1 MFTTASINA
10 VAAPGYSTGE
20 AMAAMERIARE
31 HLPENIGLEWSGLSY
46 QEKQAGGQ
54 TGFVLALV
62 FLFVFLFLAAQYESW
77 IVPIAVLL
85 SLPVATLGAYLG
97 IWVTGLE
104 NDIYFQIGLVT
115 LIGLA
120 AKNAI
125 LIVEFAKVQ
134 VDNGVDVVKAAIHA
148 AQMRFRP
155 ILMTSLAFVLGML
168 PMVLASGPGSA
179 SRHSIGTGVFFGML
193 VAITVGI
200 VLVPFFF
207 VLIYKIKGKMRM
219 ERIAQKKEVVTVV
232 CVVSMLAFSS
242 CKIGKRY
249 ARPELN
255 LPDRIEAYTDTT
267 DTASVE
273 NIPWESLYADETLK
287 DLIKKALDNNKDM
300 KIAAAKVKEMIAAK
314 RISFANMLP
323 EVGANIYA
331 QKERLNY
338 GGDDPKPDPE
348 FGAKLT
354 LSWELDLWGNLR
366 WANEA
371 TIASYMQTVE
381 GQRALRLT
389 IIAEVAANYYQLC
402 ALDQEL
408 SIVQQTL
415 DARREG
421 VRLAKLR
428 YEGGLTSETAYN
440 QAQVE
445 LARTETLIP
454 SLERQIK
461 IKESDLSM
469 LLGEY
474 TDDIPRGLS
483 LSDQHLPDALPIGL
497 PSSLLE
503 RRPDMRQAEF
513 KLRAA
518 NAQVGVAQTDLFP
531 KIRLTSNYGFESDE
545 LSSILKSPAGFIA
558 GSLLQPIFAM
568 GKNKAKVK
576 AAKARY
582 EQEVY
587 SYEKS
592 VLGAFKEVNNAIV
605 TVRKVKEIRASRM
618 NLEASASKYL
628 ELAQLQYINGVIS
641 YMDVLDA
648 QRGLLDAQ
656 IGLNNAVLDELLS
669 VVYLYKAL
677 GGGF

>member
-1 MFTTASINA
+1 
-10 VAAPGYSTGE
+10 
-20 AMAAMERIARE
+20 MERIARE

>member
-1 MFTTASINA
+1 MQKTRIYVA
-10 VAAPGYSTGE
+10 VA
-20 AMAAMERIARE
+20 
-31 HLPENIGLEWSGLSY
+31 L
-46 QEKQAGGQ
+46 
-54 TGFVLALV
+54 
-62 FLFVFLFLAAQYESW
+62 
-77 IVPIAVLL
+77 
-85 SLPVATLGAYLG
+85 
-97 IWVTGLE
+97 
-104 NDIYFQIGLVT
+104 
-115 LIGLA
+115 
-120 AKNAI
+120 
-125 LIVEFAKVQ
+125 
-134 VDNGVDVVKAAIHA
+134 
-148 AQMRFRP
+148 
-155 ILMTSLAFVLGML
+155 LGMTL
-168 PMVLASGPGSA
+168 L
-179 SRHSIGTGVFFGML
+179 
-193 VAITVGI
+193 
-200 VLVPFFF
+200 
-207 VLIYKIKGKMRM
+207 
-219 ERIAQKKEVVTVV
+219 
-232 CVVSMLAFSS
+232 SS

-249 ARPELN
+249 TRPELN
-255 LPDRIEAYTDTT
+255 LPERIEESSIADST
-267 DTASVE
+267 SVD
-273 NIPWESLYADETLK
+273 NISWESLYADETLK
-287 DLIKKALDNNKDM
+287 DLIRKALENNKDM

-314 RISFANMLP
+314 RISFASMLP
-323 EVGANIYA
+323 EIGASVYA

-338 GGDDPKPDPE
+338 GGDNPKPDPE
-348 FGAKLT
+348 YGAKLT
-354 LSWELDLWGNLR
+354 LAWEVDLWGNLR

-371 TIASYMQTVE
+371 TIASYMQTLE

-408 SIVQQTL
+408 SIVKQTL
-415 DARREG
+415 NARREG

-440 QAQVE
+440 QALVE

-474 TDDIPRGLS
+474 TTDIPRGLVMS
-483 LSDQHLPDALPIGL
+483 EQSLPDSLPVGL
-497 PSSLLE
+497 PSALLE
-503 RRPDMRQAEF
+503 RRPDMRQAEL

-518 NAQVGVAQTDLFP
+518 NAMVGVAQTDLFP
-531 KIRLTSNYGFESDE
+531 KLRLTSNYGFESDE
-545 LSSILKSPAGFIA
+545 LGNFLKSPVGFIA
-558 GSLLQPIFAM
+558 GSILQPIFAM
-568 GKNKAKVK
+568 GKNRAKVK

-605 TVRKVKEIRASRM
+605 TVRKVKEIRASRA
-618 NLEASASKYL
+618 NLEHSAKKYL
-628 ELAQLQYINGVIS
+628 ELAELQYINGVIS

-677 GGGF
+677 GGGY

>member
-1 MFTTASINA
+1 M
-10 VAAPGYSTGE
+10 
-20 AMAAMERIARE
+20 
-31 HLPENIGLEWSGLSY
+31 
-46 QEKQAGGQ
+46 
-54 TGFVLALV
+54 
-62 FLFVFLFLAAQYESW
+62 
-77 IVPIAVLL
+77 
-85 SLPVATLGAYLG
+85 
-97 IWVTGLE
+97 TGLE

>member
-1 MFTTASINA
+1 MIDMRYITI
-10 VAAPGYSTGE
+10 
-20 AMAAMERIARE
+20 I
-31 HLPENIGLEWSGLSY
+31 
-46 QEKQAGGQ
+46 
-54 TGFVLALV
+54 FV
-62 FLFVFLFLAAQYESW
+62 SS
-77 IVPIAVLL
+77 LL
-85 SLPVATLGAYLG
+85 LL
-97 IWVTGLE
+97 
-104 NDIYFQIGLVT
+104 
-115 LIGLA
+115 
-120 AKNAI
+120 
-125 LIVEFAKVQ
+125 
-134 VDNGVDVVKAAIHA
+134 
-148 AQMRFRP
+148 
-155 ILMTSLAFVLGML
+155 
-168 PMVLASGPGSA
+168 
-179 SRHSIGTGVFFGML
+179 
-193 VAITVGI
+193 
-200 VLVPFFF
+200 
-207 VLIYKIKGKMRM
+207 
-219 ERIAQKKEVVTVV
+219 
-232 CVVSMLAFSS
+232 SS

-249 ARPELN
+249 ARPDLN
-255 LPDRIEAYTDTT
+255 LPDKIETYTDTT
-267 DTASVE
+267 DTTSVAS
-273 NIPWESLYADETLK
+273 IPWESLYADDTLK
-287 DLIKKALDNNKDM
+287 ELITKALDNNKDM
-300 KIAAAKVKEMIAAK
+300 KIAAAKIKEMMAAK

-323 EVGANIYA
+323 EVGASLYG
-331 QKERLNY
+331 QKERLDY
-338 GGDDPKPDPE
+338 GGDNPKPDPE

-371 TIASYMQTVE
+371 AIASYMQTVE

-389 IIAEVAANYYQLC
+389 IVAEVAANYYELC

-408 SIVQQTL
+408 SIVQQTHE
-415 DARREG
+415 ARREG

-440 QAQVE
+440 QALVE

-454 SLERQIK
+454 ALERQIK

-474 TDDIPRGLS
+474 SNDIPRGLS

-513 KLRAA
+513 KLREA
-518 NAQVGVAQTDLFP
+518 NARVGVAQTDLFP
-531 KIRLTSNYGFESDE
+531 KIRLTGNYGFESDE
-545 LSSILKSPAGFIA
+545 LGNLLKSPAGFIA

-576 AAKARY
+576 VAKARY

-587 SYEKS
+587 GYEKS
-592 VLGAFKEVNNAIV
+592 VLGAFKEVNNAII
-605 TVRKVKEIRASRM
+605 TIRKVKEVRVSRA
-618 NLEASASKYL
+618 NLEATARKYL
-628 ELAQLQYINGVIS
+628 ELAQLQYINGVTS

>member
-1 MFTTASINA
+1 M
-10 VAAPGYSTGE
+10 
-20 AMAAMERIARE
+20 
-31 HLPENIGLEWSGLSY
+31 
-46 QEKQAGGQ
+46 
-54 TGFVLALV
+54 
-62 FLFVFLFLAAQYESW
+62 
-77 IVPIAVLL
+77 
-85 SLPVATLGAYLG
+85 
-97 IWVTGLE
+97 TGLE

-267 DTASVE
+267 DTVSVE

-338 GGDDPKPDPE
+338 GGDNPKPDPE

-371 TIASYMQTVE
+371 TITSYMQTVE

-545 LSSILKSPAGFIA
+545 LSGILKSPAGFIA

>member
-1 MFTTASINA
+1 MRYIIMICVSSI
-10 VAAPGYSTGE
+10 
-20 AMAAMERIARE
+20 
-31 HLPENIGLEWSGLSY
+31 
-46 QEKQAGGQ
+46 
-54 TGFVLALV
+54 
-62 FLFVFLFLAAQYESW
+62 
-77 IVPIAVLL
+77 LL
-85 SLPVATLGAYLG
+85 L
-97 IWVTGLE
+97 
-104 NDIYFQIGLVT
+104 
-115 LIGLA
+115 
-120 AKNAI
+120 
-125 LIVEFAKVQ
+125 
-134 VDNGVDVVKAAIHA
+134 
-148 AQMRFRP
+148 
-155 ILMTSLAFVLGML
+155 
-168 PMVLASGPGSA
+168 
-179 SRHSIGTGVFFGML
+179 
-193 VAITVGI
+193 
-200 VLVPFFF
+200 
-207 VLIYKIKGKMRM
+207 
-219 ERIAQKKEVVTVV
+219 
-232 CVVSMLAFSS
+232 SS

-249 ARPELN
+249 ARPELG
-255 LPDRIEAYTDTT
+255 LPDRIEARTDTT
-267 DTASVE
+267 DTTSVTS
-273 NIPWESLYADETLK
+273 IPWESLYADDTLK
-287 DLIKKALDNNKDM
+287 GLIMKALDNNKDM
-300 KIAAAKVKEMIAAK
+300 RIAAAKIKEMIAAK
-314 RISFANMLP
+314 RISFASMLP
-323 EVGANIYA
+323 EVGASLYA
-331 QKERLNY
+331 QKERQNY
-338 GGDDPKPDPE
+338 GGDNPKPDPE

-415 DARREG
+415 EARREG

-440 QAQVE
+440 QALVE

-461 IKESDLSM
+461 IKESDLSL

-474 TDDIPRGLS
+474 TSDIPRGLS
-483 LSDQHLPDALPIGL
+483 LGEQRMREALPVGL

-513 KLRAA
+513 KLQAA
-518 NAQVGVAQTDLFP
+518 NALVGVAQTDLFP
-531 KIRLTSNYGFESDE
+531 KIRLTSSYGFESDE
-545 LSSILKSPAGFIA
+545 LGNLLKSSIGFIA

-587 SYEKS
+587 GYEKS
-592 VLGAFKEVNNAIV
+592 VLEAFKEVNNAIV
-605 TVRKVKEIRASRM
+605 TVRKVKEVRASRS
-618 NLEASASKYL
+618 NLEASARKYL
-628 ELAQLQYINGVIS
+628 ELAQLQYINGVIN

>member
-1 MFTTASINA
+1 M
-10 VAAPGYSTGE
+10 
-20 AMAAMERIARE
+20 
-31 HLPENIGLEWSGLSY
+31 
-46 QEKQAGGQ
+46 
-54 TGFVLALV
+54 
-62 FLFVFLFLAAQYESW
+62 
-77 IVPIAVLL
+77 
-85 SLPVATLGAYLG
+85 
-97 IWVTGLE
+97 TGLE

-287 DLIKKALDNNKDM
+287 DLIRKALDNNKDM

>member
-1 MFTTASINA
+1 M
-10 VAAPGYSTGE
+10 
-20 AMAAMERIARE
+20 
-31 HLPENIGLEWSGLSY
+31 
-46 QEKQAGGQ
+46 
-54 TGFVLALV
+54 
-62 FLFVFLFLAAQYESW
+62 
-77 IVPIAVLL
+77 LL
-85 SLPVATLGAYLG
+85 L
-97 IWVTGLE
+97 
-104 NDIYFQIGLVT
+104 
-115 LIGLA
+115 
-120 AKNAI
+120 
-125 LIVEFAKVQ
+125 
-134 VDNGVDVVKAAIHA
+134 
-148 AQMRFRP
+148 
-155 ILMTSLAFVLGML
+155 
-168 PMVLASGPGSA
+168 
-179 SRHSIGTGVFFGML
+179 
-193 VAITVGI
+193 
-200 VLVPFFF
+200 
-207 VLIYKIKGKMRM
+207 
-219 ERIAQKKEVVTVV
+219 
-232 CVVSMLAFSS
+232 SS

-249 ARPELN
+249 ARPDLN
-255 LPDRIEAYTDTT
+255 LPDKIEAYTDTT
-267 DTASVE
+267 DTTSVAS
-273 NIPWESLYADETLK
+273 IPWESLYADDTLK
-287 DLIKKALDNNKDM
+287 ELITKALDNNKDM
-300 KIAAAKVKEMIAAK
+300 KIAAAKIKEMIAAK

-323 EVGANIYA
+323 EVGASVYG
-331 QKERLNY
+331 QKERLDY
-338 GGDDPKPDPE
+338 GGDNPKPDPE

-389 IIAEVAANYYQLC
+389 IVAEVAANYYELC

-408 SIVQQTL
+408 SIVQQTHE
-415 DARREG
+415 ARREG

-440 QAQVE
+440 QALVE

-454 SLERQIK
+454 ALERRIK

-474 TDDIPRGLS
+474 SNDIPRGLS

-513 KLRAA
+513 KLREA
-518 NAQVGVAQTDLFP
+518 NARVGVAQTDLFP
-531 KIRLTSNYGFESDE
+531 KIRLTGNYGFESDE
-545 LSSILKSPAGFIA
+545 LGNLLKSPAGFIL
-558 GSLLQPIFAM
+558 GNLVQPIFAM

-576 AAKARY
+576 VAKARY

-587 SYEKS
+587 GYEKS
-592 VLGAFKEVNNAIV
+592 VLGAFKEVNNAII
-605 TVRKVKEIRASRM
+605 TIRKVKEVRVSRA
-618 NLEASASKYL
+618 NLEATARKYL
-628 ELAQLQYINGVIS
+628 ELAQLQYINGVTS

-677 GGGF
+677 GGGY

>member
-1 MFTTASINA
+1 M
-10 VAAPGYSTGE
+10 
-20 AMAAMERIARE
+20 
-31 HLPENIGLEWSGLSY
+31 
-46 QEKQAGGQ
+46 
-54 TGFVLALV
+54 
-62 FLFVFLFLAAQYESW
+62 
-77 IVPIAVLL
+77 LL
-85 SLPVATLGAYLG
+85 L
-97 IWVTGLE
+97 
-104 NDIYFQIGLVT
+104 
-115 LIGLA
+115 
-120 AKNAI
+120 
-125 LIVEFAKVQ
+125 
-134 VDNGVDVVKAAIHA
+134 
-148 AQMRFRP
+148 
-155 ILMTSLAFVLGML
+155 
-168 PMVLASGPGSA
+168 
-179 SRHSIGTGVFFGML
+179 
-193 VAITVGI
+193 
-200 VLVPFFF
+200 
-207 VLIYKIKGKMRM
+207 
-219 ERIAQKKEVVTVV
+219 
-232 CVVSMLAFSS
+232 SS

-249 ARPELN
+249 ARPDLN
-255 LPDRIEAYTDTT
+255 LPDKIEAYTDTT
-267 DTASVE
+267 DTTSVAS
-273 NIPWESLYADETLK
+273 IPWESLYADDTLK
-287 DLIKKALDNNKDM
+287 ELITKALDNNKDM
-300 KIAAAKVKEMIAAK
+300 KIAAAKIKEMMAAK

-323 EVGANIYA
+323 EVGANLYG
-331 QKERLNY
+331 QKERLDY
-338 GGDDPKPDPE
+338 GGDNPKPDPE

-389 IIAEVAANYYQLC
+389 IVAEVAANYYELC

-408 SIVQQTL
+408 SIVQQTHE
-415 DARREG
+415 ARREG

-440 QAQVE
+440 QALVE

-454 SLERQIK
+454 ALERRIK

-474 TDDIPRGLS
+474 SNDIPRGLS

-513 KLRAA
+513 KLREA
-518 NAQVGVAQTDLFP
+518 NARVGVAQTDLFP
-531 KIRLTSNYGFESDE
+531 KIRLTGNYGFESDE
-545 LSSILKSPAGFIA
+545 LGNLLKSPAGFIA

-576 AAKARY
+576 VAKARY

-587 SYEKS
+587 GYEKS
-592 VLGAFKEVNNAIV
+592 VLGAFKEVNNAII
-605 TVRKVKEIRASRM
+605 TIRKVKEVRVSRA
-618 NLEASASKYL
+618 NLEATARKYL
-628 ELAQLQYINGVIS
+628 ELAQLQYINGVTS